1 MLVFQS
7 PFGPTVFFCA
17 PRVVLAFR
25 WGLQSTRSQSM
36 VLLSRWRAHKFT
48 LRTQTQPNSIH
59 PTQARELQ
67 SNGLLSFDMKV
78 FGTYMGVG
86 IAIWGQA
93 APLTLIRLPLFVSCS
108 LFFSKSLSLCKW
120 NKKFSSICLG
130 LNQSM
135 IISKSDCGCSL
146 RVAIELF
153 EPSQVVLVVPIPLVL
168 SISNHAMHSAACF
181 MCIYPR

>member
-1 MLVFQS
+1 M
-7 PFGPTVFFCA
+7 A
-17 PRVVLAFR
+17 
-25 WGLQSTRSQSM
+25 
-36 VLLSRWRAHKFT
+36 LLSRWRAHKFT

-78 FGTYMGVG
+78 CGTYMGVG

-120 NKKFSSICLG
+120 NKKFCSICLG

-135 IISKSDCGCSL
+135 MITKSNCGCSL
-146 RVAIELF
+146 GGAIELF
-153 EPSQVVLVVPIPLVL
+153 EPSQAVLVVPIPSVL
-168 SISNHAMHSAACF
+168 SISIKLANSVAF
-181 MCIYPR
+181 PRHF

>member
-1 MLVFQS
+1 MVPDFEKQTLHVRLLERKLQHYDTSTKWMLFFQS

-17 PRVVLAFR
+17 PRVVLVFR

-36 VLLSRWRAHKFT
+36 VLLSKWRVHKFT
-48 LRTQTQPNSIH
+48 VRTQTQPNSIH

-78 FGTYMGVG
+78 FGTDMGVG

-120 NKKFSSICLG
+120 NKSFP
-130 LNQSM
+130 
-135 IISKSDCGCSL
+135 
-146 RVAIELF
+146 V
-153 EPSQVVLVVPIPLVL
+153 
-168 SISNHAMHSAACF
+168 SALDLTNL
-181 MCIYPR
+181 